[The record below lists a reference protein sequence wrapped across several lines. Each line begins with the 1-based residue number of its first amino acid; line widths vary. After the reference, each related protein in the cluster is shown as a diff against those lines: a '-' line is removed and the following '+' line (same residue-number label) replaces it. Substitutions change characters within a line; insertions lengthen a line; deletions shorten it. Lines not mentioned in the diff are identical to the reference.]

1 MMDRHS
7 DEHRMLLQRIRDAFP
22 QLGWQT
28 HRVLTHGWDHIVIVL
43 DGKIVFRFPRDK
55 EYRDELQD
63 EIRLL
68 HYLKKRV
75 EVGIPEYNYVSEDKS
90 FAGYDMLGGRELTCS
105 RFRRLPAA
113 EKDAVAG
120 QLAGFMST
128 LHATPEAIIT
138 RCNVRT
144 ENEEKV
150 YQDLVHDTRELLFPR
165 FREEDIQLVEEYFGA
180 LRGALS
186 HDHSH
191 VLAHNDLTSEHIL
204 WDSKTKRINI
214 IDFSDRALGDP
225 AGDLAGLLEYG
236 AKFTE
241 KVFGLYSGK
250 KDDRMLKRAQLYFKR
265 IPFSIMIG
273 SMRGFPCTFEQGYTV
288 FRERFKV

>member
-1 MMDRHS
+1 MKRR
-7 DEHRMLLQRIRDAFP
+7 RMQTECLLLKIRNSFP
-22 QLGWQT
+22 QLEWRK
-28 HRVLTHGWDHIVIVL
+28 HRVLTHGWDHIVIML
-43 DGKIVFRFPRDK
+43 DDRIVFRFPRDK

-63 EIRLL
+63 EVRLL
-68 HYLKKRV
+68 HHLKKRV
-75 EVGIPEYNYVSEDKS
+75 EVGIPKYAYVADDAS
-90 FAGYDMLGGRELTCS
+90 FAGYGMLGGRELTPS
-105 RFRRLPAA
+105 RFLRLPAA
-113 EKDAVAG
+113 ERDAVAA

-144 ENEEKV
+144 ENEETV

-165 FREEDIQLVEEYFGA
+165 FRKEDIQLVEEYFA
-180 LRGALS
+180 QLRGALS
-186 HDHSH
+186 NDYPNAL
-191 VLAHNDLTSEHIL
+191 VHNDLTSEHIL
-204 WDSKTKRINI
+204 WDSKSKRINI